1 MEATYTL
8 SLSSTD
14 SQQQPGSEVIDRLIA
29 EFPSIVKALGFELRR
44 SNRAACII
52 CSAQNTTTFSFEPDN
67 GTWFCFRCNR
77 GGGVLDLVQAIH
89 NCDRR
94 EAIAW
99 VAQFVGVPLDRH
111 TSSRAE
117 RRKYAQ
123 KRGPAEDWAADL
135 TEWCTR
141 ILTDL
146 RARRNALW
154 DTEHAAS
161 AWARKHLDDPS
172 MADDW
177 RWDVVWAHVFDN
189 QRGDALNELIEQI
202 EASSPMELAEMRRRW
217 EAEVA

>member
-1 MEATYTL
+1 MQTQNL
-8 SLSSTD
+8 LILSSR
-14 SQQQPGSEVIDRLIA
+14 QQRGTEVIDRAIRD
-29 EFPSIVKALGFELRR
+29 FPAIVRALGFEPQRG
-44 SNRAACII
+44 NRAACIV
-52 CSAQNTTTFSFEPDN
+52 CGTQNKTTFSFDPEA
-67 GTWFCFRCNR
+67 GTWHCFRCNR
-77 GGGVLDLVQAIH
+77 GGGVLDLAQAVH

-123 KRGPAEDWAADL
+123 KRGRAENWAADL

-154 DTEHAAS
+154 DTEHVAS
-161 AWARKHLDDPS
+161 AWACNHLNHPS
-172 MADDW
+172 MANDL
-177 RWDVVWAHVFDN
+177 RWEVVWAHAFDN

-217 EAEVA
+217 EAEV